1 MKGLG
6 FSTILL
12 GLATVLILISVAVSA
27 WVLYRTMN
35 AGDTVAVKDFR
46 VANKLYMIAPTVM
59 NVVSMA
65 LLGVLFAMG

>member
-12 GLATVLILISVAVSA
+12 VLATVLIVVSVALLGFVMYRLSNSA
-27 WVLYRTMN
+27 AT
-35 AGDTVAVKDFR
+35 DKTDDFWKK
-46 VANKLYMIAPTVM
+46 NKLFVMAPSVM

-65 LLGVLFAMG
+65 LLGALFAMG

>member
-12 GLATVLILISVAVSA
+12 VLATVLIVISVALLGFVM
-27 WVLYRTMN
+27 YRLSIS
-35 AGDTVAVKDFR
+35 TVTDKTTDFWR
-46 VANKLYMIAPTVM
+46 NNKLFMMAPSVM

>member
-12 GLATVLILISVAVSA
+12 VLATVLIVISVALLGFVM
-27 WVLYRTMN
+27 YRLSIS
-35 AGDTVAVKDFR
+35 TVADKTTDFWNK
-46 VANKLYMIAPTVM
+46 NKLFMMAPSVM